1 MSEKFSV
8 QGLALFI
15 QFSVEKKHRAPAEV
29 ASSVI
34 FPLSWLCC
42 FLPPRSLP
50 FGAFCHAAMAT
61 LRVNHYPRKFR
72 RTGNK
77 LNRGERKMSF
87 LLLFGGGSCL
97 AALQVS
103 FHVLTLENTEV
114 SCFFISFFFFYLH
127 SIYEVYQSFRALKF
141 YILYNRRESELKVTN
156 LKLMR

>member
-34 FPLSWLCC
+34 FPLNWLCC

-87 LLLFGGGSCL
+87 LFRWRFMPRCAAGLISCTDFGKHGSELFFL
-97 AALQVS
+97 YL
-103 FHVLTLENTEV
+103 
-114 SCFFISFFFFYLH
+114 FFFTYTP
-127 SIYEVYQSFRALKF
+127 YMKF
-141 YILYNRRESELKVTN
+141 IN
-156 LKLMR
+156 LSAP

>member
-34 FPLSWLCC
+34 FPLNWLCC

-97 AALQVS
+97 AAGLI
-103 FHVLTLENTEV
+103 
-114 SCFFISFFFFYLH
+114 SCTDFGKHGSELFFYIFFFFFTYTP
-127 SIYEVYQSFRALKF
+127 YMKF
-141 YILYNRRESELKVTN
+141 IN
-156 LKLMR
+156 LSAP

>member
-1 MSEKFSV
+1 
-8 QGLALFI
+8 
-15 QFSVEKKHRAPAEV
+15 
-29 ASSVI
+29 
-34 FPLSWLCC
+34 
-42 FLPPRSLP
+42 
-50 FGAFCHAAMAT
+50 
-61 LRVNHYPRKFR
+61 
-72 RTGNK
+72 
-77 LNRGERKMSF
+77 MSF

-114 SCFFISFFFFYLH
+114 SYSFISFFFYLH